1 MELNLNQLR
10 SFKTSDRIY
19 ILGSGES
26 ILDISKQEWD
36 EINSHNSI
44 GFNHWYVHDFE
55 PTFYDLSYL
64 ANDYKFEGEKE
75 DMFFQASKKCSNS
88 KFILNHNSLPQQLS
102 YFNGLDYYKT
112 HINHFDLFESQLDQ
126 ISSSEGNKVGQL
138 AQYWTLE
145 FFNHFQQPHGELLP
159 NENFIFKSRGQLFAT
174 VQLATLLGY
183 KDIRLLGIDLNGENK
198 FQDSYPD
205 APNSSKSVGN
215 GGEKLAQRVSAIE
228 NSKTKNGTHSTTQHT
243 TDKDY
248 LGIHKLLRIFNN
260 KCLNRKGVS
269 LTVGNPNSL
278 LVSENI
284 KYQPIMDNLE
294 MEKITFCIPS
304 KSNLRYLK
312 TCIPSIRENAY
323 RNDHEI
329 IIFVDSDEDGTIEW
343 LEEVKDKYNLK
354 YYVNPKLGEELY
366 GIGMAYD
373 FCIDKST
380 TDIFMIFHADM
391 ILANNA
397 DYEAYK
403 HLKEKT
409 VVCATRIEPPLHPN
423 NGEKILRDFGIYPED
438 FKEKEFN
445 TEVNELKQLHE
456 NDPGITEG
464 IFAPWMM
471 YKKEY
476 TEILGGHDPI
486 LHSCREDSDIFN
498 RMLLAGFAFIQTWE
512 GFVYHFTGRGAGS
525 FDGDSERHKK
535 WQEDMNKST
544 LEFIRKWGTNVNH
557 TPLMKPIVSPVYN
570 KSVKIINPNP
580 QLEQALEPWFNGGSD
595 ILVTIDGNTFTQQ
608 DYQVIQQ
615 LSAIIQDSGEVGE
628 FELGNLKIKI
638 NSLTSYENE
647 LIKI

>member
-1 MELNLNQLR
+1 MELNLDKLK

-26 ILDISKQEWD
+26 ILDISEQEWD
-36 EINSHNSI
+36 EINAHNSM
-44 GFNHWYVHDFE
+44 GFNHWYVHNFE

-75 DMFFQASKKCSNS
+75 DMFFQASKKCPNS
-88 KFILNHNSLPQQLS
+88 KFILNHNSLPQQLN
-102 YFNGLDYYKT
+102 YFDGSDYYKT
-112 HINHFDLFESQLDQ
+112 HINHFDLFESQLTQ
-126 ISSSEGNKVGQL
+126 INSTEGNKVGQL
-138 AQYWTLE
+138 AQYWTLD
-145 FFNHFQQPHGELLP
+145 FFNHFKQPHGELLP

-183 KDIRLLGIDLNGENK
+183 NDIRLLGIDLNGENK

-278 LVSENI
+278 LTSENI
-284 KYQPIMDNLE
+284 KYQPITDNLE

-323 RNDHEI
+323 RGDHEI

-343 LEEVKDKYNLK
+343 LEEVKDKYNIQ
-354 YYVNPKLGEELY
+354 YYVNPKLGDELY

-391 ILANNA
+391 ILGKDA
-397 DYEAYK
+397 DFKAYK

-423 NGEKILRDFGIYPED
+423 NGEKVLEDFGMYPEE

-445 TEVNELKQLHE
+445 QYIKERIGQFSEV
-456 NDPGITEG
+456 PTTEG

-570 KSVKIINPNP
+570 KSVKIINSNP
-580 QLEQALEPWFNGGSD
+580 QLEQSLEPWFNGGSD
-595 ILVTIDGNTFTQQ
+595 ILVTIDGNTFIQQ

-628 FELGNLKIKI
+628 FELGNLKINI
-638 NSLTSYENE
+638 NNLTSYESE